1 MVLWEVHVDVVL
13 LLAADFCF
21 PASPVTLH
29 YADAPPPRGVTPGP
43 PHSFAGRGSGRYS
56 LRLRRGLRTRAAVAT
71 SLAVEA
77 RAARLPFGFSP
88 WRFYFRFCAF

>member
-1 MVLWEVHVDVVL
+1 MVLWEVHVDLVL
-13 LLAADFCF
+13 LLAAEFCF
-21 PASPVTLH
+21 SASPVTLR

-43 PHSFAGRGSGRYS
+43 PPFFAGRGSGRYS